1 MKLSGQVAIV
11 TGGSSGQGWATALL
25 FAQEGA
31 NVAIKDINQQGA
43 AATVQFITRNEGGT
57 ALAVKANVT
66 ERSEVQAMVDTA
78 LKQYG
83 RLDILINNAGATL
96 FKGLDNTNRKLQGE
110 SLGLRPM
117 DLP

>member
-31 NVAIKDINQQGA
+31 KVVIGDMNQQGA

-83 RLDILINNAGATL
+83 RLDISLHNAGATL
-96 FKGLDNTNRKLQGE
+96 CKEIEDTNRKLQGDEPE
-110 SLGLRPM
+110 SRPKEK
-117 DLP
+117 

>member
-31 NVAIKDINQQGA
+31 KVVIGDMNQQGA

-57 ALAVKANVT
+57 ALAVKADVT
-66 ERSEVQAMVDTA
+66 SAARCRQWSIQH
-78 LKQYG
+78 
-83 RLDILINNAGATL
+83 
-96 FKGLDNTNRKLQGE
+96 
-110 SLGLRPM
+110 
-117 DLP
+117 